1 MRTLTKR
8 QDQVLNLI
16 RQRLTQEGSPPTR
29 TEIANALGLQSSNTA
44 EAHLRALAK
53 KGYIELLAGRNRNI
67 RLLEDNQDIPP
78 IGLPLVGRV
87 AAGSPI
93 LTVEHIEGHYCLES
107 LFSPPADYLLRVRG
121 MSMCE
126 AGIFDGD
133 LLAVKRTAH
142 AEHGQIV
149 VARMEDEVTVK
160 RLEYRDNRIRLLPA
174 NADFTPIDIN
184 PARTSFDIEG
194 IVVGVI
200 RNQGL

>member
-8 QDQVLNLI
+8 QYQVLNLI
-16 RQRLTQEGSPPTR
+16 RQRLTHDGSPPTR
-29 TEIANALGLQSSNTA
+29 AEIAKALDLQSSNTA
-44 EAHLRALAK
+44 EAHLKALAR

-67 RLLEDNQDIPP
+67 RLLEDNQDAPP
-78 IGLPLVGRV
+78 TGLPLVGRV

-121 MSMCE
+121 MSMRE

-160 RLEYRDNRIRLLPA
+160 RLECRNNRIRLLPE

-184 PARTSFDIEG
+184 PTQTTLAIEG

-200 RNQGL
+200 RNRGL